1 MNRAWKGLLLLAV
14 VASPWLAGLSA
25 PFLYDDI
32 GMIAENAFLEQPANL
47 GLVLAGRTLADPG
60 VVNGRRPAV
69 LATYFVDR
77 ALYGLQPAGWRAT
90 SLLLHLGCAVLLAGL
105 LWRLTGRAYFSAAAG
120 VVSLPWLAP
129 SRMVTWEMRRFR
141 SAFSA
146 SSSLMR

>member
-1 MNRAWKGLLLLAV
+1 MLGMNRAWKGLLLLAV

-69 LATYFVDR
+69 LATYFADR
-77 ALYGLQPAGWRAT
+77 ALFGLRPVAMGMSGGSQVANVLMGAYGAGFW
-90 SLLLHLGCAVLLAGL
+90 
-105 LWRLTGRAYFSAAAG
+105 
-120 VVSLPWLAP
+120 VSLVSYIRGRKRPIQ
-129 SRMVTWEMRRFR
+129 
-141 SAFSA
+141 
-146 SSSLMR
+146 